1 MATVKYIIRNKKS
14 IKPVSINY
22 DISLSSTIRLRGST
36 NIKVIPQYWD
46 NVKQQ
51 IRNVVALSN
60 TKDHLN
66 KQLSNFRT
74 FVFDKLS
81 KYDTNNLNEIKDYLK
96 DDIAIYLGKKEE
108 EKEEIITFYTFTKTF
123 IEQSENRVNETTG
136 KKLSVRTIQDYN
148 RTIELIK
155 DYEKKTNYKIT
166 FDTINLEFYYA
177 FKTYLEK
184 RNFSVNTI
192 GKFIKVLKVFM
203 NSATEQGYNT
213 NLSYRNKHFIKPNV
227 ASENIYLNT
236 KELKAII
243 NLELKEDPLMD
254 NARDLF
260 IVGAYTG
267 LRVSDFNDLKEDNI
281 KEHQGK
287 RFFNLTVKKTGKY
300 LSIPLHPEVEKILK
314 KHNNKPPKKMHPQE
328 INDQLSKI
336 GKKAKIKEN
345 ITINSIKGG
354 ETITETTPKYNLIKN
369 HTARRSFCTN
379 AYIAGM
385 STLDIMA
392 ISGHSSEKTFLNY
405 IKITTDER
413 AIKIANNPFFNS

>member
-46 NVKQQ
+46 NSKQQ

-66 KQLSNFRT
+66 KKLSDFKT
-74 FVFDKLS
+74 YVFDKLS
-81 KYDTNNLNEIKDYLK
+81 KYETNNINEIKQLLK
-96 DDIAIYLGKKEE
+96 DDVDIYLGKKEV
-108 EKEEIITFYTFTKTF
+108 EKEDIITFYTFTKTF

-155 DYEKKTNYKIT
+155 DFEKKKSYKIT

-184 RNFSVNTI
+184 LEFSANTI

-227 ASENIYLNT
+227 ASENIYLNI
-236 KELKAII
+236 KELQAII
-243 NLELKEDPLMD
+243 TLDLTENPLMD

-281 KEHQGK
+281 KEHNGK

-300 LSIPLHPEVEKILK
+300 LSIPLHQEVEKILK
-314 KHNNKPPKKMHPQE
+314 KHNNKPPKKMPPQE

-354 ETITETTPKYNLIKN
+354 KTITETTPKYNLIKN

-413 AIKIANNPFFNS
+413 AIKIANNPFFN